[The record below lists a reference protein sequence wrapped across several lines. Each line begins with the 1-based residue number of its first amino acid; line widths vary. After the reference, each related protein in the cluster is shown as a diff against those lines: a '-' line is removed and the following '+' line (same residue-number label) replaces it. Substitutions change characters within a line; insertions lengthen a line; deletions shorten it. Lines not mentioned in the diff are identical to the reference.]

1 MKIKEI
7 IEGVFDGIK
16 GSRKYADATTVS
28 QKYDRY
34 KKKIQSLTSIQGG
47 LLQAVFDKYPND
59 AIHDN
64 EVNFR
69 EKGWSSFH
77 KIIFRTKSQYLKD
90 FWINI
95 NNLGVRTGSQAEKE
109 IDNILLD
116 LHSYDKKLFQLE
128 QKLFLMRTGTHM
140 GEGMELHKLI
150 ESRTR
155 KELLK
160 NIADLADKIFGEI
173 HVGRRG
179 GHEVHISPDR
189 SHILQ
194 LSLMPDVH
202 KGQVR
207 KFIRALKQKGY
218 PIHGNYKLGPYLTS
232 TPEEDPNFNQTNSL
246 LKLEILID
254 DPSIFML

>member
-1 MKIKEI
+1 MKIQEI

-16 GSRKYADATTVS
+16 TSKKYSNVTAVS
-28 QKYDRY
+28 KKYDRY
-34 KKKIQSLTSIQGG
+34 KNKIRFLTRLQGG
-47 LLQAVFDKYPND
+47 LLKGVFDKYSKD
-59 AIHDN
+59 T
-64 EVNFR
+64 
-69 EKGWSSFH
+69 SSFINDDPDVIG
-77 KIIFRTKSQYLKD
+77 KGKWSDFRKVIFHTKSRFLNNS
-90 FWINI
+90 WINI
-95 NNLGVRTGSQAEKE
+95 NQFGVRIGSQAEKE
-109 IDNILLD
+109 IDNLLLD
-116 LHSYDKKLFQLE
+116 LHSYDKKIFRLE
-128 QKLFLMRTGTHM
+128 QTIYSMKTGTHIV
-140 GEGMELHKLI
+140 EG
-150 ESRTR
+150 SRTR

-160 NIADLADKIFGEI
+160 NIAELADKIFGEM

>member
-1 MKIKEI
+1 MKIKKI

-16 GSRKYADATTVS
+16 GSKKYADATTIS
-28 QKYDRY
+28 QKYGRY

-47 LLQAVFDKYPND
+47 LLQGVFDKYPND

-69 EKGWSSFH
+69 EKGWGKFH
-77 KIIFRTKSQYLKD
+77 KIIIDTKSRYLNNS
-90 FWINI
+90 WINI
-95 NNLGVRTGSQAEKE
+95 NNLGVRTGSRAEKE
-109 IDNILLD
+109 LDDLLLD
-116 LHSYDKKLFQLE
+116 LHSYDKKIFRLE
-128 QKLFLMRTGTHM
+128 QTLSSMRTGESLK
-140 GEGMELHKLI
+140 EGMLI

-160 NIADLADKIFGEI
+160 KISELADKIFGES
-173 HVGRRG
+173 HVGARG
-179 GHEVHISPDR
+179 GHGIHISPDR

-194 LSLMPDVH
+194 LSLMPDVS
-202 KGQVR
+202 KEQVR

-218 PIHGNYKLGPYLTS
+218 PMHGNYKLEPYLTA
-232 TPEEDPNFNQTNSL
+232 TPEEDPNFNVTNSL